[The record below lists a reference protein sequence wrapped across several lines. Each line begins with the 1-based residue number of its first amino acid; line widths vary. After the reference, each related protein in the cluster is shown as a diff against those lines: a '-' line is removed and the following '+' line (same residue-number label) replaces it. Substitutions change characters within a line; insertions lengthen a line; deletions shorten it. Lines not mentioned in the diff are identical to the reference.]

1 MPSAVVLDPEPL
13 LAPISEA
20 SPSGQKLALMDRN
33 KLKEQRED
41 FDPERDLSPED
52 RRNPQMAEQQRKIP
66 QWDKIIQFCTQFLG
80 KSGKDLR
87 AVFAL
92 IEALSKRHGFA
103 GLRDGLRLL
112 RRLCEECWGR
122 MHPEI
127 LDPNGTEELEARMGL
142 FSFLDEE
149 LKQPFFPN
157 VIRAIPLFQQAD
169 KPDVSVLNC
178 QPAGNPIRPALVSQD
193 EFRFIVMNANP
204 PAVEL
209 IRLADDDLKE
219 AIEETRLLIAVL
231 DAKAGTSAPG
241 LASLRKALAECQT
254 MTNEVMRVRAP
265 SQAVEPSGS
274 DGEPS
279 PDDAGGTPGNRSNA
293 RSRNDVYSRL
303 MELTLT
309 LEQLEPHS
317 PVPFL
322 IRRAIEMRDIRFPE
336 LVDQLTSSKAVLEFM
351 RNPLVTETPP
361 S

>member
-13 LAPISEA
+13 LAPISDA

-41 FDPERDLSPED
+41 FDPERDLSPDD
-52 RRNPQMAEQQRKIP
+52 RRNPQMAEMKRKIP
-66 QWDKIIQFCTQFLG
+66 QWDKIIEFCTQFLG

-112 RRLCEECWGR
+112 RRLCEECWDR
-122 MHPEI
+122 MHPEV
-127 LDPNGTEELEARMGL
+127 LDTNSTEELEARMGL

-169 KPDVSVLNC
+169 KPDVSFLNC

-193 EFRFIVMNANP
+193 EFRFIVMNVKP
-204 PAVEL
+204 TAVEL

-231 DAKAGTSAPG
+231 DAKAGTAAPG
-241 LASLRKALAECQT
+241 LAGLRKALTECQS
-254 MTNEVMRVRAP
+254 MTNEVLRLRGP
-265 SQAVEPSGS
+265 SQAEETASA
-274 DGEPS
+274 DGTPS
-279 PDDAGGTPGNRSNA
+279 PDEEGGTPGNRSNA

-322 IRRAIEMRDIRFPE
+322 IRRAIELRDLRFPE
-336 LVDQLTSSKAVLEFM
+336 LVDQLTGSKPVIDFI
-351 RNPLVTETPP
+351 RNPIVSETPQ
-361 S
+361 